1 MQVGYDR
8 AAEAFDAVGA
18 DRGASS
24 ETVGEKNVTESAQST
39 PTDEARRPCT
49 SCGNLV
55 RLSARFCDSCGARQP
70 AATELPRPE
79 AVQPPPVA
87 RSSTAAAEYDD
98 RATQR
103 LARELYNSHL
113 ELIKKT
119 MTSVA
124 ELEAEV
130 VVCEEELR
138 GAAVMRFS
146 PTRTARLHQGME
158 KLETLGDRWEEIQ
171 NEYNRA
177 GEELDEEFVD
187 RSAELEIDVDMPPEK
202 KERIQSEIEAMMQA
216 FGDLESRI
224 RRLGHSATDWISH
237 PSGRWFEGKT
247 GGTPAWF
254 ILVVFGATSLAAFWS
269 LHGAELSTVQWASV
283 LGAPWVALAV
293 IFLWSRLAAG
303 K

>member
-1 MQVGYDR
+1 MT
-8 AAEAFDAVGA
+8 
-18 DRGASS
+18 
-24 ETVGEKNVTESAQST
+24 ETEQST
-39 PTDEARRPCT
+39 EEPMQNDERRPCS
-49 SCGNLV
+49 SCGNFV
-55 RLSARFCDSCGARQP
+55 RRTARFCDSCGARQV
-70 AATELPRPE
+70 AADEVQRPG
-79 AVQPPPVA
+79 AVAPPPVTV
-87 RSSTAAAEYDD
+87 SSTAVAEYDD

-103 LARELYNSHL
+103 LARELYNSHI

-124 ELEAEV
+124 ELEREV
-130 VVCEEELR
+130 VACEEELR

-146 PTRTARLHQGME
+146 PARTARLHQGME

-187 RSAELEIDVDMPPEK
+187 RSAELEIDIDMPPEK
-202 KERIQSEIEAMMQA
+202 KERIQAALEEMMQS

-224 RRLGHSATDWISH
+224 RRLGHSATDWIGN

-247 GGTPAWF
+247 GGTPGWL
-254 ILVVFGATSLAAFWS
+254 IIGVFGATSLVVIGS
-269 LHGAELSTVQWASV
+269 LHQASLTAAQWAV
-283 LGAPWVALAV
+283 ALGAPWGAV
-293 IFLWSRLAAG
+293 LLIFAWSRLRRV